1 MALVAYD
8 GSDFCGFQVQ
18 RDVPTIQGALEQS
31 LAAFSEPVGRI
42 AGAGRTDTGVH
53 ARGQVI
59 AGAAHWK
66 HGWAELQ
73 RAWNAHLPAAIV
85 VRRVVAEPPPSAGG
99 KPFHPRFSAAC
110 RSYRYTVVA
119 GNAAEAPARSP
130 LHGRYAHVE
139 ANPLDVAAMQ
149 QAAQLLVGT
158 HDFASFGKPP
168 DGEST
173 VRTVTMA
180 QWQQLQTTLPALE
193 AAPESTLV
201 FTVTAN
207 AFLQHM
213 VRRLVGTLL
222 EVGRSRMSVEA
233 FGAALAA
240 CDGRMAA
247 PPAFAG
253 GLVLEQVTYAPEWGL
268 HLVSPLDADA

>member
-1 MALVAYD
+1 MRRFVALVAYD
-8 GSDFCGFQVQ
+8 GTDYFGFQVQ

-31 LAAFSEPVGRI
+31 LAAFAHPVGRI
-42 AGAGRTDTGVH
+42 TGAGRTDTGVH

-59 AGAAHWK
+59 AGAVHWK
-66 HGWAELQ
+66 HGWSDLQ
-73 RAWNAHLPAAIV
+73 RAWNAHLPPAIV
-85 VRRVVAEPPPSAGG
+85 VRRVVAEPAPSAAGL
-99 KPFHPRFSAAC
+99 PFHPRFSARS
-110 RSYRYTVVA
+110 RSYRYTVVTAA
-119 GNAAEAPARSP
+119 GPDLPGRSP
-130 LHGRYAHVE
+130 LQGRFAHVE
-139 ANPLDVAAMQ
+139 AGTLDVEAMQ
-149 QAAQLLVGT
+149 QAAQLLVGE
-158 HDFASFGKPP
+158 HDFATFGKPP

-173 VRTVTMA
+173 IRTVHFA

-193 AAPESTLV
+193 ETPESTLV

-222 EVGRSRMSVEA
+222 EVGRGHRSVDA

-253 GLVLEQVTYAPEWGL
+253 GLVLEQVGYAPEWGL
-268 HLVSPLDADA
+268 HLG